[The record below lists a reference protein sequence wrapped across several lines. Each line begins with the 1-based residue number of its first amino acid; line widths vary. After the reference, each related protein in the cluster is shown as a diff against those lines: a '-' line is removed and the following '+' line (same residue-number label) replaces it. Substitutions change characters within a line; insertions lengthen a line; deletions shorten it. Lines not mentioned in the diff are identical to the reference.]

1 MTSTTTTRNLSFGLD
16 HFGRDL
22 SLKNKNTTMYSLFD
36 RFKGMSWIDIT
47 YLVEEEEELVK
58 QSEKEVSETQAPQ
71 VTEPAL
77 RDVEST
83 AKALKN
89 LDDEGDLNKIF
100 TEKEIS

>member
-22 SLKNKNTTMYSLFD
+22 SLKNKNTTMDSLFD

-58 QSEKEVSETQAPQ
+58 QAEKEAEKQ
-71 VTEPAL
+71 L
-77 RDVEST
+77 
-83 AKALKN
+83 
-89 LDDEGDLNKIF
+89 LNKIM
-100 TEKEIS
+100 TQRKNLLQKGLYELEEGEILD